1 MRVEELDRLGAVNR
15 RGKINFFHKD
25 YQFVND
31 CAHFDYQRQR
41 VYIRH
46 CKRPKKKGKRP
57 RRWRNT
63 KLRVNQR
70 VEIIS
75 RNCPSCGSDD
85 VIRWE
90 RGSIVTGQRPKRK
103 RAFDLVFTP
112 SGIKRRVIECR
123 TRVHVCSRCG
133 KLFIP
138 DRYKRLAKHFHGL
151 MSWATY
157 EHIAHRVS
165 CPMLSEM
172 LHEHFGLAVC
182 QAELNEFKSIMAH
195 RYRSCCK
202 RLLTKMLGGPVMHV
216 DETQV
221 RLRTGVVYVWV
232 FTTAEDVVYIY
243 RPTREGEFLTKLLA
257 GFNGVLVTDF
267 YAAYDA
273 LPCLQQKCLIHLM
286 RDMNQELLNNPFDQE
301 LQSIT
306 GPFGVILRDVATT
319 IDQYGLQR
327 GRLQKHRPQVNE
339 FFHTL
344 GSSSFRSEAA
354 ESVRARLTKYQGKL
368 FTFLAHDAVPWNN
381 NNAENAIRRFAYYRD
396 DIPGLLRENGLKD
409 YLTLLSVCH
418 TCHYRGVSFLR
429 FLLSRERDMES
440 FCQSGN
446 RKRLRLPPIELYP
459 PGIMRPDFRRM
470 TLARQSQ
477 RVSVSAKSPK

>member
-1 MRVEELDRLGAVNR
+1 
-15 RGKINFFHKD
+15 
-25 YQFVND
+25 
-31 CAHFDYQRQR
+31 
-41 VYIRH
+41 
-46 CKRPKKKGKRP
+46 
-57 RRWRNT
+57 
-63 KLRVNQR
+63 
-70 VEIIS
+70 
-75 RNCPSCGSDD
+75 
-85 VIRWE
+85 
-90 RGSIVTGQRPKRK
+90 
-103 RAFDLVFTP
+103 
-112 SGIKRRVIECR
+112 
-123 TRVHVCSRCG
+123 
-133 KLFIP
+133 
-138 DRYKRLAKHFHGL
+138 
-151 MSWATY
+151 
-157 EHIAHRVS
+157 
-165 CPMLSEM
+165 
-172 LHEHFGLAVC
+172 
-182 QAELNEFKSIMAH
+182 
-195 RYRSCCK
+195 
-202 RLLTKMLGGPVMHV
+202 
-216 DETQV
+216 
-221 RLRTGVVYVWV
+221 
-232 FTTAEDVVYIY
+232 
-243 RPTREGEFLTKLLA
+243 
-257 GFNGVLVTDF
+257 
-267 YAAYDA
+267 
-273 LPCLQQKCLIHLM
+273 
-286 RDMNQELLNNPFDQE
+286 MNQELLNNPFDQE

-440 FCQSGN
+440 FCRSGN